1 MDIYEFL
8 IGFAFLLVGITI
20 TILQRRSRVYNK
32 KEDFNWENVQF
43 TSAAIIGYISGIF

>member
-20 TILQRRSRVYNK
+20 TVLQRRSRVYSK